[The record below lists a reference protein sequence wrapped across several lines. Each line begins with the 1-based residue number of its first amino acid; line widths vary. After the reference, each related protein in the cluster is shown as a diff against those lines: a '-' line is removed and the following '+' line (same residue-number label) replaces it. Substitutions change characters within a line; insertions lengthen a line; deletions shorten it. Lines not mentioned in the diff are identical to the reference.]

1 MDRELREAKRLAQRG
16 VVKPDFQPS
25 AQGRLVGAERGTVCL
40 GSGELG
46 VRVAAWWGCVHLRA
60 CLRAAGVGM
69 DRGKPRGVTCRGDLG
84 QLGSGP
90 LWLNCPGVGAICP
103 PHPQPAFSP
112 GAA

>member
-46 VRVAAWWGCVHLRA
+46 VCVAAWWGCVHLRA

-69 DRGKPRGVTCRGDLG
+69 DRGDRKRHV
-84 QLGSGP
+84 
-90 LWLNCPGVGAICP
+90 
-103 PHPQPAFSP
+103 
-112 GAA
+112 